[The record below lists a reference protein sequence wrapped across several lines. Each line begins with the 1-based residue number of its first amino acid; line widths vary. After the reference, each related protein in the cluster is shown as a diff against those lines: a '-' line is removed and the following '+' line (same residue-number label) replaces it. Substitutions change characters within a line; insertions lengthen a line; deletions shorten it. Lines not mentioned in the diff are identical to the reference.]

1 MGVAPSPM
9 YTLPAVGVVA
19 SAAGGRQVCTHRM
32 GEWVGPAKPILRGS
46 AKSFLGLSNYGDR
59 YPFSTGTG
67 GLF

>member
-32 GEWVGPAKPILRGS
+32 GEWVGIGREA
-46 AKSFLGLSNYGDR
+46 NQDD
-59 YPFSTGTG
+59 
-67 GLF
+67 